1 MAASITPTIV
11 DATQGATMIVYVDA
25 SDVRLGGL
33 DELKAAMSEL
43 AEFVEANEPQLIT
56 YQVYFSEDGTR
67 MTVLHINPDSTS
79 LEFHMKTAGPKF
91 PPIGEFIDMM
101 SIEVYGEPDPAV
113 VDQLRRKAAIRGTGT
128 ARVHALHAGFARAPS
143 R

>member
-1 MAASITPTIV
+1 V
-11 DATQGATMIVYVDA
+11 NATQGATVIVYVDT
-25 SDVRLGGL
+25 SEVRPGRL

-79 LEFHMKTAGPKF
+79 LEFHMKTAGPEC

-101 SIEVYGEPDPAV
+101 SIDVYGEPDLAV
-113 VDQLRRKAAIRGTGT
+113 VDQLRRKAAMLGTGT
-128 ARVHALHAGFARAPS
+128 VRVHALHAGFARAPS
-143 R
+143 P